1 MYKGIN
7 VHHKKKFIVLTIHYV
22 SVNDELHYKH
32 TGTPSVCTGDVVNA
46 ESEGKK
52 SVG

>member
-1 MYKGIN
+1 MYKGIYI
-7 VHHKKKFIVLTIHYV
+7 HHKKFLVLTILYV
-22 SVNDELHYKH
+22 IVDDELHYKQ
-32 TGTPSVCTGDVVNA
+32 TGTPSVCNNEVVNA